1 VASEPKR
8 LSGQGGGLRV
18 AADRRQAYVK
28 PSHQKGAGVNAR
40 EPILNVPAVIVAILA
55 VLVVIHAVRVFFLS
69 TEAELEVLLL
79 FAFIPGRYSGQFA
92 GMLPGGLPGDI
103 WTFFTYSLLHAD
115 LTHLAL
121 NGVWLLAFGTPL
133 ARRFGALRFT
143 AFFLVTAAAGALVHL
158 LVHRG
163 QLVPVIGA
171 SAVVSGT
178 MAAAIRFAFQQ
189 GGPLAAWRG
198 EQATYDVPAAPL
210 SQALRDRRIVL
221 FLVVW
226 FGLNLLFGLTSW
238 TLTGAE
244 QPVAWEAH
252 IGGFLAGLLLFAVFD
267 PVPAAGRGSPP
278 TQPSAL

>member
-1 VASEPKR
+1 MSTR
-8 LSGQGGGLRV
+8 LT
-18 AADRRQAYVK
+18 
-28 PSHQKGAGVNAR
+28 KGVRVNAR
-40 EPILNVPAVIVAILA
+40 EPILNVPAVIAAILA
-55 VLVVIHAVRVFFLS
+55 LLAVIHIVRVFFLS
-69 TEAELEVLLL
+69 SEAELEVLLL

-92 GMLPGGLPGDI
+92 GMLPGGLAGDI

-115 LTHLAL
+115 ITHLAL

-133 ARRFGALRFT
+133 ARRFGALRFI
-143 AFFLVTAAAGALVHL
+143 AFFLVTAAAGALAHL
-158 LVHRG
+158 VMHRG

-189 GGPLAAWRG
+189 GGPLAVWRG
-198 EQATYDVPAAPL
+198 EPATYDVPAASL
-210 SQALRDRRIVL
+210 WEALRDRRIVL

-252 IGGFLAGLLLFAVFD
+252 IGGFLAGLLLFAAFD

>member
-1 VASEPKR
+1 
-8 LSGQGGGLRV
+8 
-18 AADRRQAYVK
+18 
-28 PSHQKGAGVNAR
+28 VNAR

-55 VLVVIHAVRVFFLS
+55 LLVVIHIVRVFFLS
-69 TEAELEVLLL
+69 SEADLEVLLL

-92 GMLPGGLPGDI
+92 GMLPGGLAADT
-103 WTFFTYSLLHAD
+103 WTFFSYSLLHAD
-115 LTHLAL
+115 VTHLAL

-133 ARRFGALRFT
+133 ARRFGALRFI
-143 AFFLVTAAAGALVHL
+143 AFFLVTAAAGAFAHL
-158 LVHRG
+158 LMHRG

-198 EQATYDVPAAPL
+198 EPASDEVPAAPL

-252 IGGFLAGLLLFAVFD
+252 IGGFLAGLLLFAAFD
-267 PVPAAGRGSPP
+267 PVRAAGRGNPP
-278 TQPSAL
+278 PQHSAL